1 MSFSFIWSP
10 QTHKTFGGYYLNHDN
25 LMLATV
31 EERKKLILYFI
42 GSQTPEKLDPLDRED
57 FQKLK

>member
-10 QTHKTFGGYYLNHDN
+10 QTHKIFGGYYLNHDN
-25 LMLATV
+25 LMIANP

-42 GSQTPEKLDPLDRED
+42 GCQTPEKLDPIDRASFANEM
-57 FQKLK
+57 